1 MPEVS
6 QNRSA
11 KHASAQHASAP
22 LAFVIFRMLFGRPN
36 LNRNARADKLRHSA
50 FWGAML
56 GIGISLVPLYIVL
69 FVSNGMIQ
77 GITDRYLETSTY
89 HIQISI
95 PFDAPPE
102 KLTAAIGDILKIPSI
117 RSAVHEIDGIALA
130 ASPAGSMSAQLRGLD
145 RRIAEDPGFRTFIT
159 VDEGAMMPASS
170 GEAVLGRYLAKTLKL
185 KTGDTFTL
193 LTLRSSEDHA
203 LLPKTK
209 IFRVAGI
216 VSTGYRELDER
227 WCIVEASTAGQLLN
241 PSTAYAF
248 IGIKT
253 ANAYARDFSGL
264 LDSVSR
270 TASLHGFSPDQG
282 LVPRAWYQIERSLFK
297 SFSST
302 RAVLILIMALA
313 IIIAV
318 INLASAMTT
327 FVIEHRTEI
336 AILRSYGTS
345 ASQTARIFLL
355 GGTVTGAVGCI
366 AGSMTGVLIS
376 YFINDIL
383 RVIESVL
390 QLVSALGGRGSVPV
404 RLLNPDYYLERIPVA
419 IDWRAVIVITGCGI
433 LLSALA
439 SLIPASKSAEIAPAE
454 LIRHE

>member
-6 QNRSA
+6 PNRSA
-11 KHASAQHASAP
+11 KSASAP

-36 LNRNARADKLRHSA
+36 ARRRATADKLRHSP

-89 HIQISI
+89 HIQINI
-95 PFDAPPE
+95 PFQAPLE
-102 KLTAAIGDILKIPSI
+102 QVNAAIADILKIPAI
-117 RSAVHEIDGIALA
+117 RSAVLEIDGIALA

-145 RRIAEDPGFRTFIT
+145 QRIAEDPGFRKFIT
-159 VDEGAMMPASS
+159 VDEGTMMPASS
-170 GEAVLGRYLAKTLKL
+170 SEAVLGRYLAKTLKL
-185 KTGDTFTL
+185 RTGDTFTL
-193 LTLRSSEDHA
+193 LTLQGSEQHEM
-203 LLPKTK
+203 LPKTK

-216 VSTGYRELDER
+216 ISTGYRELDER
-227 WCIVEASTAGQLLN
+227 WCIVDASIAGRLLN

-253 ANAYARDFSGL
+253 TDPYAKNFPDL
-264 LDSVSR
+264 LGSVSR
-270 TASLHGFSPDQG
+270 TASLYGFSPDEG
-282 LVPRAWYQIERSLFK
+282 SVLRAWYQIEQSLFK

-302 RAVLILIMALA
+302 RSVLILIMALA
-313 IIIAV
+313 ILIAV

-327 FVIEHRTEI
+327 FVIEHRTDI
-336 AILRSYGTS
+336 AILRSFGTS
-345 ASQTARIFLL
+345 ASQTARIFLM
-355 GGTVTGAVGCI
+355 GGTVTGAIGCI

-376 YFINDIL
+376 IYINEIL
-383 RVIESVL
+383 KVIESVL
-390 QLVSALGGRGSVPV
+390 QLAAALGSRGAVPV

-419 IDWRAVIVITGCGI
+419 IDWRAILVIVGCGI
-433 LLSALA
+433 MLSALA